1 MQIFLLDKNNNAK
14 AESNLKKPKSYQ
26 DLLSLLKQKI
36 TNMSEYFE
44 IFIIDQNNN
53 EIKIDNEQNY
63 SMIGDILFIREIN
76 KVDLEQSLFQRNFN
90 ELSESKKDILGDK
103 FNCLLCSEMIKN
115 EKPYLCYQCQKIFHE
130 KCLTSWERN
139 VKRIIKF

>member
-115 EKPYLCYQCQKIFHE
+115 EKPYLCYQCQKIFQKMLNIMGKE
-130 KCLTSWERN
+130 M
-139 VKRIIKF
+139 